1 MFTLIHI
8 DYESR
13 QVTKDMHKKKVKS
26 LMDDYK
32 QFAFTL
38 LSVSTFIY
46 IGSVIPN
53 QGLETGQKTVMM
65 LATCAL
71 LAGAFFCV
79 KCSLKY
85 KKQLDEME
93 ES

>member
-1 MFTLIHI
+1 M
-8 DYESR
+8 
-13 QVTKDMHKKKVKS
+13 QQKKVKS
-26 LMDDYK
+26 LMEDYK

-38 LSVSTFIY
+38 LSVSAFLY
-46 IGSVIPN
+46 IGSIIPDH
-53 QGLETGQKTVMM
+53 GLGTGQKTMM
-65 LATCAL
+65 MFATCGF

-79 KCSLKY
+79 KRSLKY